1 MGSQHKISKT
11 PFTVL
16 MADDD
21 SDDRFLMEHAF
32 KELGKDAELHFVEDG
47 KELMEYL
54 RRFGKYTDAALSP
67 RPSLIL
73 LDLNMPKKDGRQALM
88 EIKTFQDLRKI
99 PVVIWTTSY
108 LEEDKIQCREAGA
121 DSFIT
126 KPMHYRELLNTV
138 KELITKY
145 GSAKQCMS

>member
-1 MGSQHKISKT
+1 MGSQHKICKM

-21 SDDRFLMEHAF
+21 SDDRFVMEHAF
-32 KELGKDAELHFVEDG
+32 KELGKDAELRFVEDG

-54 RRFGKYTDAALSP
+54 HRSGKYTDPALSP

-88 EIKTFQDLRKI
+88 EIKTVQDLRKI
-99 PVVIWTTSY
+99 PVVVWTTSY
-108 LEEDKIQCREAGA
+108 LEEDKIQCRKAGA

-126 KPMHYRELLNTV
+126 KPMDYTELLNTIKGLV
-138 KELITKY
+138 TKY
-145 GSAKQCMS
+145 GSAERCMS